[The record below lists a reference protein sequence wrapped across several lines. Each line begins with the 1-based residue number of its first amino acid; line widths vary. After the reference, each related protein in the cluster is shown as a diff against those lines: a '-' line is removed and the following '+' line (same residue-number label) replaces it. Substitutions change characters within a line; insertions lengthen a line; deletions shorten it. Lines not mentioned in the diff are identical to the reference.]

1 MIDSFYIYII
11 PVLFLVIGY
20 LVGIMLSKNKI
31 KSESDKIIKLET
43 TLENLKETHTKEI
56 ENRNRENEQFQKD
69 LITAAKTELEKQYN
83 HELMK

>member
-31 KSESDKIIKLET
+31 KSESDKIIKLDSGRILQIGT
-43 TLENLKETHTKEI
+43 PKEV
-56 ENRNRENEQFQKD
+56 
-69 LITAAKTELEKQYN
+69 LG
-83 HELMK
+83 